1 MKGFWKMVDELTAI
15 DNMNDKIDTFHRRLC
30 NYIAFAPIE
39 LKDTE
44 TVKAIIK
51 KACKVEYDTNLIIYT
66 FDCEYNRGRKYFL
79 YLEKR

>member
-1 MKGFWKMVDELTAI
+1 MKGFWKMIDELRAI
-15 DNMNDKIDTFHRRLC
+15 DNMKDEIEIFARHLYNHV
-30 NYIAFAPIE
+30 AFAPIE

-44 TVKAIIK
+44 TVKAIIE
-51 KACKVEYDTNLIIYT
+51 KACKVEYDTDLIIYT